1 MKKFLIIFALLFII
15 NGWATSRFSV
25 FINGVKSGEIEISR
39 DFKGDTVITKSK
51 QKLVLKRGSSTLTT
65 INLTKSVETKSGIP
79 IEYEYKMEKGSTSLV
94 PNITIRFL
102 KDYAEITTPLGKQKL
117 SININKVKQD
127 YGEELLFKSMI
138 ETNTQSAEIMVF
150 NPDII
155 NFDTVKVKYAGKTQ
169 EGYKFILQS
178 QVLGIEEER
187 IVNQK
192 GETIKSK
199 TNIGGIDI
207 TILKEGV
214 EKGRQEKI
222 KGAEI
227 LTPSFI
233 KIDYFVPRGIT
244 VSAIAYKLQN
254 KEDYDFTIIEYENQK
269 VKVIDK
275 KSCILTVKR
284 SKIPLNATP
293 DKDEKYLKSSP
304 IINLNNEKLVAIVNK
319 LKKESKNTYDFV
331 RNTVN
336 FVFNYIKNKNF
347 DNAFANTDTILK
359 EKKGDCTEHSFL
371 ATAIFRK
378 AGIPARCVIGIV
390 MGDNAFGYHMWCEV
404 KLNGK
409 WYGVDPTL
417 NQLNPDP
424 THIRIDDFE
433 VSVSTIKNVYK
444 VILPLIKSLSIKP
457 LKITFS
463 NGKSIENP
471 EKFFEEL
478 FNAHKWGF
486 NYHNYS
492 FTLSAEREFFRETVY
507 LNSLFIKDKNL
518 ILRHL
523 NIFNNYETSS
533 IQDIKGLKVI
543 FFIDKNRAAF
553 SFVYNSVMVS
563 VEFNFKKP
571 IGKKELREIVYKRA
585 VEVIGKCQKRF

>member
-1 MKKFLIIFALLFII
+1 MKKFLIIFVLLTIT

-25 FINGVKSGEIEISR
+25 LINGVKSGEIEINR
-39 DFKGDTVITKSK
+39 EFKGNTVITNSK
-51 QKLVLKRGSSTLTT
+51 QKLVIKRGSSTLTT
-65 INLTKSVETKSGIP
+65 VSFSKSIETKSGVP
-79 IEYEYKMEKGSTSLV
+79 EQYEYKIEKGSTSLV
-94 PNITIRFL
+94 PNIKIRFL
-102 KDYAEITTPLGKQKL
+102 KNYAEITTQLGKQKL

-127 YGEELLFKSMI
+127 YGQELLFKSMI
-138 ETNTQSAEIMVF
+138 QKNTKSADILVF

-155 NFDTVKVKYAGKTQ
+155 NFDTVKIKYAGKTQ

-187 IVNQK
+187 FVNKK

-207 TILKEGV
+207 TIVKEGV
-214 EKGRQEKI
+214 EKGKREKI

-233 KIDYFVPRGIT
+233 EIDYFLPRGIT
-244 VSAIAYKLQN
+244 VSSITYKLKN
-254 KEDYDFTIIEYENQK
+254 KEDYDFTIIECKNQK

-304 IINLNNEKLVAIVNK
+304 IINLNNEKLATIVNK
-319 LKKESKNTYDFV
+319 LKKDSKNIHDFV
-331 RNTVN
+331 KNTVN
-336 FVFNYIKNKNF
+336 FVFNYIENKNF
-347 DNAFANTDTILK
+347 DNAFANTDTIL
-359 EKKGDCTEHSFL
+359 EERKGDCTEHSFL

-378 AGIPARCVIGIV
+378 AGIPARCVVGIV
-390 MGDNAFGYHMWCEV
+390 MGDNAFGYHMWCEI
-404 KLNGK
+404 KLNGN

-463 NGKSIENP
+463 NGKSIEYP
-471 EKFFEEL
+471 KKFFETL
-478 FNAHKWGF
+478 FNAHTWGF
-486 NYHNYS
+486 NHQNYS
-492 FTLSAEREFFRETVY
+492 FTLSAERGLYTETVY
-507 LNSLFIKDKNL
+507 LNSLFIRDKKL

-523 NIFNNYETSS
+523 SVFNNYQNLS

-543 FFIDKNRAAF
+543 FFEGKNKMAF
-553 SFVYNSVMVS
+553 SFVYNSTIIS
-563 VEFNFKKP
+563 VELKAKKP
-571 IGKKELREIVYKRA
+571 VSKQEFKEIVYNRA

>member
-1 MKKFLIIFALLFII
+1 MKKLLIIFALLIMT

-25 FINGVKSGEIEISR
+25 LINGVKSGEIEINR
-39 DFKGDTVITKSK
+39 EFKENTVITKSK

-79 IEYEYKMEKGSTSLV
+79 IQYEYKTEKGSTSLV
-94 PNITIRFL
+94 PEIKIRFY
-102 KDYAEITTPLGKQKL
+102 KNYAEITTPLGKQKPT
-117 SININKVKQD
+117 IDINKVKLD

-138 ETNTQSAEIMVF
+138 EKNTQGAEIFVF

-155 NFDTVKVKYAGKTQ
+155 NFEPVKVKYAGKTKK
-169 EGYKFILQS
+169 GYKFILQS
-178 QVLGIEEER
+178 QMLGIEEER
-187 IVNQK
+187 IVNRE

-199 TNIGGIDI
+199 TSIGGINI
-207 TILKEGV
+207 EIVKEGF
-214 EKGRQEKI
+214 EKEKQGEI

-233 KIDYFVPRGIT
+233 RIDYFVPRGIT
-244 VSAIAYKLQN
+244 VSSITYKLQN

-293 DKDEKYLKSSP
+293 GKDNKYLKSSS
-304 IINLNNEKLVAIVNK
+304 IINLNNKKLAAIVNK
-319 LKKESKNTYDFV
+319 LKKESKDTYGFV
-331 RNTVN
+331 KNTVN

-359 EKKGDCTEHSFL
+359 ERKGDCTEHSFL

-486 NYHNYS
+486 NYQNYS
-492 FTLSAEREFFRETVY
+492 FTLTAERGLFRETVY
-507 LNSLFIKDKNL
+507 LNSLFIRDKNL

-523 NIFNNYETSS
+523 SIFNNYETSS
-533 IQDIKGLKVI
+533 MQDIKGLKVI
-543 FFIDKNRAAF
+543 FFEDKNRAAF

-563 VEFNFKKP
+563 VEFNFKKS
-571 IGKKELREIVYKRA
+571 ITKKELREIIYNRA